1 MTVTNDAQREAWS
14 TADVA
19 ETWPKTEPISDQGTP
34 LLMEALR
41 LQPGERVLDVACGGG
56 KTTMAAASAVGPS
69 GHVTGVDISQGMIDL
84 AKQRVAEAGL
94 SQVELVLCDAQVDP
108 FPSGPFDAA
117 LSQFGI
123 MFFDDPKAALG
134 NIRSHLKP
142 GGRVAF
148 VVWQPEDRMAWSP
161 AHVIIPFLPPP
172 EEGAEN
178 TIERAGSWGD
188 PDYATEALT
197 SAGFTDVVVE
207 ERNLDI
213 DLPADTDI
221 PASLLTGVVDEADKD
236 AVLSAWQSHRASLID
251 GDVMRYDL
259 KMNLITAAA
268 PP

>member
-1 MTVTNDAQREAWS
+1 MTNDAQREVWS
-14 TADVA
+14 AADVA
-19 ETWPKTEPISDQGTP
+19 ETWPKTEAISDQGTP

-56 KTTMAAASAVGPS
+56 KTTMAAARAVGPS
-69 GHVTGVDISQGMIDL
+69 GHVTGVDIAQGMLEL
-84 AKQRVAEAGL
+84 AKQRLAEARL

-188 PDYATEALT
+188 PGYATEALT
-197 SAGFTDVVVE
+197 AAGFTDAALE

-221 PASLLTGVVDEADKD
+221 PASLLTGVVDQAHRD
-236 AVLSAWQSHRASLID
+236 AVLEAWQSHRAGLID

-259 KMNLITAAA
+259 KMNLITATA
-268 PP
+268 PR

>member
-1 MTVTNDAQREAWS
+1 MLE
-14 TADVA
+14 
-19 ETWPKTEPISDQGTP
+19 
-34 LLMEALR
+34 
-41 LQPGERVLDVACGGG
+41 
-56 KTTMAAASAVGPS
+56 
-69 GHVTGVDISQGMIDL
+69 L
-84 AKQRVAEAGL
+84 AKQRLAEAGL
-94 SQVELVLCDAQVDP
+94 SQVEFVLCDAQVDP

-188 PDYATEALT
+188 PGYATEALT
-197 SAGFTDVVVE
+197 AAGFTDAAVE
-207 ERNLDI
+207 EPEPGHR
-213 DLPADTDI
+213 PAGRHRYSCVAANGCRGFKPTEMPYWRRGKAI
-221 PASLLTGVVDEADKD
+221 GPA
-236 AVLSAWQSHRASLID
+236 
-251 GDVMRYDL
+251 
-259 KMNLITAAA
+259 
-268 PP
+268 

>member
-1 MTVTNDAQREAWS
+1 MTNDAQREVWS
-14 TADVA
+14 AADVA
-19 ETWPKTEPISDQGTP
+19 ETWPKTEAISDQGTP

-56 KTTMAAASAVGPS
+56 KTTMAAARAVGPS
-69 GHVTGVDISQGMIDL
+69 GHVTGVDISKGMLEL
-84 AKQRVAEAGL
+84 AKQRLAEAGL

-178 TIERAGSWGD
+178 TIERAGSGLRHGGTD
-188 PDYATEALT
+188 RGRLHGCRGGGAEPGHRPAGRHRYSCVAANGCRGSSPPRCRTGGVAKLYG
-197 SAGFTDVVVE
+197 SA
-207 ERNLDI
+207 
-213 DLPADTDI
+213 
-221 PASLLTGVVDEADKD
+221 S
-236 AVLSAWQSHRASLID
+236 
-251 GDVMRYDL
+251 
-259 KMNLITAAA
+259 
-268 PP
+268 